1 MTDTIARTA
10 ATAARAVRPPAGESE
25 GHEFPPL
32 RAPVRG
38 DTSVRFADTDH
49 PDRAAFVAVEGYE
62 GPLGLL
68 LGLIEQ
74 REMDILDVPL
84 GDLAGAYL
92 EALTALDEQ
101 QMSHISSFITVASQ
115 LILIKSRAILPRPR
129 LVAIPV
135 EEGPDPEAALR
146 ERLILYRL
154 YRDAGRDLKG
164 RLESGWEVFRREPI
178 AAVASAK
185 AGSRPDE
192 GPPLDPNALVEALHS
207 ALHKVPPPPPPPDV
221 VPRLITLD
229 ERASI
234 IRAALI
240 DTPVVVLQDL
250 LDDLTDKV
258 VVAVTFLAML
268 ELVKGRELSVE
279 QDVPFGP
286 IVCRSTSATA

>member
-1 MTDTIARTA
+1 MTDT
-10 ATAARAVRPPAGESE
+10 AVRPE
-25 GHEFPPL
+25 GGRAERSQTPEPGGHVFPPL
-32 RAPVRG
+32 RNPVRG
-38 DTSVRFADTDH
+38 ETSVRFADTDH
-49 PDRAAFVAVEGYE
+49 PDRAAHVAVEGYE

-74 REMDILDVPL
+74 RELDILEVPL

-92 EALTALDEQ
+92 EALAALDEE
-101 QMSHISSFITVASQ
+101 QMSHISSFVTVASQ
-115 LILIKSRAILPRPR
+115 LILIKSRAILPRPPV
-129 LVAIPV
+129 VAIPV

-146 ERLILYRL
+146 ERLILYRM

-192 GPPLDPNALVEALHS
+192 GPPLDPAVLVDALTS

-221 VPRLITLD
+221 VPRLVTLE

-234 IRAALI
+234 IRTALT

-250 LDDLTDKV
+250 LDDLSDRV

-268 ELVKGRELSVE
+268 ELVKGRELAVE
-279 QDVPFGP
+279 QDEPFGP
-286 IVCRSTSATA
+286 IVCRSTAAQA

>member
-1 MTDTIARTA
+1 MTDTIARPP
-10 ATAARAVRPPAGESE
+10 AAREIGISVL
-25 GHEFPPL
+25 PPL
-32 RAPVRG
+32 RQPIRG
-38 DTSVRFADTDH
+38 DTSVRIAEADH
-49 PDRAAFVAVEGYE
+49 PDRAAHISVEGYQ

-74 REMDILDVPL
+74 RELDILDVPL

-92 EALTALDEQ
+92 EALGSLDEE
-101 QMSHISSFITVASQ
+101 QMSHISSFVTVASQ
-115 LILIKSRAILPRPR
+115 LILIKSRAILPRPPV
-129 LVAIPV
+129 VAIPI

-146 ERLILYRL
+146 ERLILYRM

-164 RLESGWEVFRREPI
+164 RLESSWEVFRREPI

-192 GPPLDPNALVEALHS
+192 GPPLDPAVLVEALDR
-207 ALHKVPPPPPPPDV
+207 ALRQVPPPVLPPDV
-221 VPRLITLD
+221 MPRLVTLE
-229 ERASI
+229 ERAHI
-234 IRAALI
+234 IRAALL

-250 LDDLTDKV
+250 LEDLSDRV

-286 IVCRSTSATA
+286 IVCRSMAQA

>member
-1 MTDTIARTA
+1 MTATPTRPSVDA
-10 ATAARAVRPPAGESE
+10 AADVGTEVL
-25 GHEFPPL
+25 PPL
-32 RAPVRG
+32 RQPVRG
-38 DTSVRFADTDH
+38 DTSVHFADEAH
-49 PDRAAFVAVEGYE
+49 PDRAAHVVVEGYQ

-74 REMDILDVPL
+74 RELDILEVPL

-92 EALTALDEQ
+92 EALGDLDEQ
-101 QMSHISSFITVASQ
+101 QMSHISSFVTVASQ
-115 LILIKSRAILPRPR
+115 LILIKSRAILPRPPV
-129 LVAIPV
+129 VAIPV

-146 ERLILYRL
+146 ERLVLYRL

-192 GPPLDPNALVEALHS
+192 GPPLDPAVLGEALAR
-207 ALHKVPPPPPPPDV
+207 ALRQVPPPPPPPDV
-221 VPRLITLD
+221 VPRLVTLED
-229 ERASI
+229 
-234 IRAALI
+234 RAAVIRSALA

-250 LDDLTDKV
+250 LEDLSDRV

-279 QDVPFGP
+279 QDEPFGP
-286 IVCRSTSATA
+286 IVCRMVPSA

>member
-1 MTDTIARTA
+1 MTETIASPA
-10 ATAARAVRPPAGESE
+10 GVAPAEARAVGVAVL
-25 GHEFPPL
+25 PPL
-32 RAPVRG
+32 RSPVRG
-38 DTSVRFADTDH
+38 DTSVNFIDTDH
-49 PDRAAFVAVEGYE
+49 PDRAAHIAVEGYQ

-74 REMDILDVPL
+74 RELDILEVPL

-92 EALTALDEQ
+92 EALAALDEE

-115 LILIKSRAILPRPR
+115 LILIKSRAILPRPPV
-129 LVAIPV
+129 VAIPV
-135 EEGPDPEAALR
+135 EDGPDPEAALR
-146 ERLILYRL
+146 ERLVLYRL

-164 RLESGWEVFRREPI
+164 RLESSWEVFRREPI

-192 GPPLDPNALVEALHS
+192 GPPLDASVLAEALVRALHQ
-207 ALHKVPPPPPPPDV
+207 VPPTPPPPDV

-229 ERASI
+229 ERAAI
-234 IRAALI
+234 IRTALR

-250 LDDLTDKV
+250 LEDLSDKV
-258 VVAVTFLAML
+258 VVAITFLAML

-279 QDVPFGP
+279 QDEPFGP
-286 IVCRSTSATA
+286 IVCRSLAST

>member
-1 MTDTIARTA
+1 MTDTVARPTA
-10 ATAARAVRPPAGESE
+10 TSE
-25 GHEFPPL
+25 IGISALPPL
-32 RAPVRG
+32 RHPVRG
-38 DTSVRFADTDH
+38 DTSVRITDSGH
-49 PDRAAFVAVEGYE
+49 PDRAAHVSVEGYD

-74 REMDILDVPL
+74 RELDILEVPL

-92 EALTALDEQ
+92 EALGSLDEQ
-101 QMSHISSFITVASQ
+101 QMSHISSFVTVASQ
-115 LILIKSRAILPRPR
+115 LILIKSRAILPRPPV
-129 LVAIPV
+129 VAIPV

-164 RLESGWEVFRREPI
+164 RLESGWEVFRREAV

-192 GPPLDPNALVEALHS
+192 GPPLDPGLLVAALDRALHQ
-207 ALHKVPPPPPPPDV
+207 VPPPPPPPDI
-221 VPRLITLD
+221 VPRLVTLD
-229 ERASI
+229 ERARI
-234 IRAALI
+234 IRAALL

-250 LDDLTDKV
+250 LDDLSDRV

-268 ELVKGRELSVE
+268 ELVKGKELSVE
-279 QDVPFGP
+279 QEQPFGP
-286 IVCRSTSATA
+286 IVCRAVVSA

>member
-1 MTDTIARTA
+1 MTDTIARPTGTNPA
-10 ATAARAVRPPAGESE
+10 EAREVGVAV
-25 GHEFPPL
+25 FPPL
-32 RAPVRG
+32 RHPVRG
-38 DTSVRFADTDH
+38 DTSVNFIDTDH
-49 PDRAAFVAVEGYE
+49 PDRAAHVAVEGYQ

-74 REMDILDVPL
+74 RELDILEVPL

-92 EALTALDEQ
+92 EALASLDQE
-101 QMSHISSFITVASQ
+101 QMSHISSFVTVASQ
-115 LILIKSRAILPRPR
+115 LILIKSRAILPRPPV
-129 LVAIPV
+129 VAIPI

-146 ERLILYRL
+146 ERLILYRM

-192 GPPLDPNALVEALHS
+192 GPPLDPSVLAAALVRALHQ
-207 ALHKVPPPPPPPDV
+207 VPPPPPPADV
-221 VPRLITLD
+221 VPRLITLE
-229 ERASI
+229 ERAAI
-234 IRAALI
+234 IRTALT

-250 LDDLTDKV
+250 LEDLTDRV
-258 VVAVTFLAML
+258 VVAITFLAML

-279 QDVPFGP
+279 QDEPFGP
-286 IVCRSTSATA
+286 IVCRSLAQA

>member
-1 MTDTIARTA
+1 MTDTIATPA
-10 ATAARAVRPPAGESE
+10 ATREVGIAVL
-25 GHEFPPL
+25 PPL
-32 RAPVRG
+32 RRPVRG
-38 DTSVRFADTDH
+38 DTSVRITDTDH
-49 PDRAAFVAVEGYE
+49 PDRAAHVSVEGYD
-62 GPLGLL
+62 GPLALL

-74 REMDILDVPL
+74 RELDILEVPL

-92 EALTALDEQ
+92 EALASLDEE

-115 LILIKSRAILPRPR
+115 LILIKSRAILPRPP

-135 EEGPDPEAALR
+135 EEGPDPESALR

-154 YRDAGRDLKG
+154 YRDAGRDLRG
-164 RLESGWEVFRREPI
+164 RLESAWEVFRREPI

-192 GPPLDPNALVEALHS
+192 GPPLDPVVLVEALDR
-207 ALHKVPPPPPPPDV
+207 ALRAVPPPTPPPDV
-221 VPRLITLD
+221 VPRLVTLD
-229 ERASI
+229 ERARI
-234 IRAALI
+234 IRAALR

-250 LDDLTDKV
+250 LEDLTDRV

-279 QDVPFGP
+279 QDEPFGP
-286 IVCRSTSATA
+286 IVCRSIVAS

>member
-1 MTDTIARTA
+1 MTDTIARPA
-10 ATAARAVRPPAGESE
+10 AAREIGISAL
-25 GHEFPPL
+25 PPL
-32 RAPVRG
+32 RQPVHG
-38 DTSVRFADTDH
+38 DTSVRFAEAAH
-49 PDRAAFVAVEGYE
+49 PDRAAHVAVEGYE

-74 REMDILDVPL
+74 RELDILEVPL

-101 QMSHISSFITVASQ
+101 QMSHISSFVTVASQ
-115 LILIKSRAILPRPR
+115 LILIKSRAILPRPPV
-129 LVAIPV
+129 VAIPI

-146 ERLILYRL
+146 ERLILYRM

-178 AAVASAK
+178 AAEASAK

-192 GPPLDPNALVEALHS
+192 GPPLDPRILAQALDRALHQ
-207 ALHKVPPPPPPPDV
+207 VPPPPLPAGV
-221 VPRLITLD
+221 VARLVTLD
-229 ERASI
+229 ERAAI
-234 IRAALI
+234 IRSALV

-279 QDVPFGP
+279 QDQPFGP
-286 IVCRSTSATA
+286 IVCRAVNKA

>member
-1 MTDTIARTA
+1 LTDTIARPA
-10 ATAARAVRPPAGESE
+10 AAPEIGISVLPRLPHPVHGE
-25 GHEFPPL
+25 
-32 RAPVRG
+32 
-38 DTSVRFADTDH
+38 TSVRITGSEH
-49 PDRAAFVAVEGYE
+49 PDRAAHISVEGYA

-74 REMDILDVPL
+74 RELDILEVPL

-92 EALTALDEQ
+92 EALGSLDEE
-101 QMSHISSFITVASQ
+101 QMSHISSFVTVASQ
-115 LILIKSRAILPRPR
+115 LILIKSRAILPRPPV
-129 LVAIPV
+129 VAIPID
-135 EEGPDPEAALR
+135 EGPDPEAALR
-146 ERLILYRL
+146 ERLVLYRM

-192 GPPLDPNALVEALHS
+192 GPPLDPGILVAALDRALHQ
-207 ALHKVPPPPPPPDV
+207 VPPPVPPPDV
-221 VPRLITLD
+221 MPRLVTLE
-229 ERASI
+229 ERARI
-234 IRAALI
+234 IRAALL

-250 LDDLTDKV
+250 LDDLSDRV

-279 QDVPFGP
+279 QDEPFGP
-286 IVCRSTSATA
+286 IVCRSLTAE

>member
-1 MTDTIARTA
+1 MTDTIARPA
-10 ATAARAVRPPAGESE
+10 EAREVGISVL
-25 GHEFPPL
+25 PPL
-32 RAPVRG
+32 RQPVRG
-38 DTSVRFADTDH
+38 DTSVRIADTDH
-49 PDRAAFVAVEGYE
+49 PDRAAHVSVEGYD
-62 GPLGLL
+62 GPLALL

-74 REMDILDVPL
+74 REMDILEVPL

-92 EALTALDEQ
+92 EALTSLDEE

-115 LILIKSRAILPRPR
+115 LILIKSRAILPRPPV
-129 LVAIPV
+129 VAIPV
-135 EEGPDPEAALR
+135 EDGPDPEAALR

-192 GPPLDPNALVEALHS
+192 GPPLDAAVLAAALDRALRQ
-207 ALHKVPPPPPPPDV
+207 VPPPTPPAAV
-221 VPRLITLD
+221 VPRLITLE
-229 ERASI
+229 ERAQI
-234 IRAALI
+234 IRTALT

-250 LDDLTDKV
+250 LDDLSDRV

-279 QDVPFGP
+279 QDQPFGP
-286 IVCRSTSATA
+286 IVCRSVAQA

>member
-1 MTDTIARTA
+1 MTDTIARPPV
-10 ATAARAVRPPAGESE
+10 AREIGISVL
-25 GHEFPPL
+25 PPL
-32 RAPVRG
+32 HQPIRG
-38 DTSVRFADTDH
+38 DTSVRIAEADH
-49 PDRAAFVAVEGYE
+49 PDRAAHISVEGYQ

-74 REMDILDVPL
+74 RELDILDVPL

-92 EALTALDEQ
+92 EALGSLDEE
-101 QMSHISSFITVASQ
+101 QMSHISSFVTVASQ
-115 LILIKSRAILPRPR
+115 LILIKSRAILPRPPV
-129 LVAIPV
+129 VAIPI

-146 ERLILYRL
+146 ERLILYRM

-164 RLESGWEVFRREPI
+164 RLESSWEVFRREPI

-192 GPPLDPNALVEALHS
+192 GPPLDPAVLVEALDR
-207 ALHKVPPPPPPPDV
+207 ALRQVPPPVLPPDV
-221 VPRLITLD
+221 MPRLVTLE
-229 ERASI
+229 ERAHI
-234 IRAALI
+234 IRAALL

-250 LDDLTDKV
+250 LEDLSDRV

-286 IVCRSTSATA
+286 IVCRSMAQA

>member
-1 MTDTIARTA
+1 MTDTLARPA
-10 ATAARAVRPPAGESE
+10 QAQEVGVAVL
-25 GHEFPPL
+25 PPL
-32 RAPVRG
+32 RQPVRG
-38 DTSVRFADTDH
+38 DTSVRFTDTDH
-49 PDRAAFVAVEGYE
+49 PDRAAHVDIEGYE

-74 REMDILDVPL
+74 RELDILEVPL

-92 EALTALDEQ
+92 EALASLDEE
-101 QMSHISSFITVASQ
+101 QMSHISSFVTVASQ
-115 LILIKSRAILPRPR
+115 LILIKSRAILPRPPV
-129 LVAIPV
+129 VAIPV
-135 EEGPDPEAALR
+135 EDGPDPEAALR

-192 GPPLDPNALVEALHS
+192 GPPLDATVLVEALTR
-207 ALHKVPPPPPPPDV
+207 ALHQVPPPPPPPDV
-221 VPRLITLD
+221 VPRLITLE
-229 ERASI
+229 ERAGI
-234 IRAALI
+234 IRSALT

-250 LDDLTDKV
+250 LEDLTDRD

-268 ELVKGRELSVE
+268 ELVKGRELTVE
-279 QDVPFGP
+279 QEEPFGP
-286 IVCRSTSATA
+286 IVCRTTAAT

>member
-1 MTDTIARTA
+1 MTDTTIRSA
-10 ATAARAVRPPAGESE
+10 E
-25 GHEFPPL
+25 GREIGISALPPL
-32 RAPVRG
+32 RQPVRG
-38 DTSVRFADTDH
+38 DTSVRITDSDH
-49 PDRAAFVAVEGYE
+49 PDRAAHVSVEGYD
-62 GPLGLL
+62 GPLALL

-74 REMDILDVPL
+74 RELDILEVPL

-92 EALTALDEQ
+92 EALGTLDHE
-101 QMSHISSFITVASQ
+101 QMSHISSFVTVASQ
-115 LILIKSRAILPRPR
+115 LILIKSRAILPRPPV
-129 LVAIPV
+129 VAIPV
-135 EEGPDPEAALR
+135 DEGPDPETALR

-192 GPPLDPNALVEALHS
+192 GPPLDPAILVAALDRALHE
-207 ALHKVPPPPPPPDV
+207 LPPPPPPPDV
-221 VPRLITLD
+221 MPRLVTLD
-229 ERASI
+229 ERARI
-234 IRAALI
+234 IRAALL

-250 LDDLTDKV
+250 LEDLNDRV

-279 QDVPFGP
+279 QEEPFGP
-286 IVCRSTSATA
+286 IVCRSLASA

>member
-1 MTDTIARTA
+1 MTDTIARPA
-10 ATAARAVRPPAGESE
+10 AAREIGISVLPS
-25 GHEFPPL
+25 L
-32 RAPVRG
+32 RQPVRG
-38 DTSVRFADTDH
+38 DTSVSITDGGH
-49 PDRAAFVAVEGYE
+49 PDRAAHVTVEGYQ
-62 GPLGLL
+62 GPLALL

-74 REMDILDVPL
+74 RELDILEVPL

-92 EALTALDEQ
+92 EALGALTDE
-101 QMSHISSFITVASQ
+101 QMSHISSFVTVASQ
-115 LILIKSRAILPRPR
+115 LILIKSRAILPRPPV
-129 LVAIPV
+129 VAIPI

-192 GPPLDPNALVEALHS
+192 GPPLDPQVLADALGRALHQ
-207 ALHKVPPPPPPPDV
+207 VPPPPLPPEV
-221 VPRLITLD
+221 VPRLITLE

-234 IRAALI
+234 IRAALL
-240 DTPVVVLQDL
+240 DTPVLVLQDL
-250 LDDLTDKV
+250 LGDLNDRV

-268 ELVKGRELSVE
+268 ELVKGNELSVE
-279 QDVPFGP
+279 QETPFGP
-286 IVCRSTSATA
+286 IVCRSTARA

>member
-1 MTDTIARTA
+1 MTDTIARPA
-10 ATAARAVRPPAGESE
+10 EAREVGISVLPS
-25 GHEFPPL
+25 L
-32 RAPVRG
+32 RQPVRG
-38 DTSVRFADTDH
+38 DTSVRIADTDH
-49 PDRAAFVAVEGYE
+49 PDRAAHVSVEGYD
-62 GPLGLL
+62 GPLALL

-74 REMDILDVPL
+74 REMDILEVPL

-92 EALTALDEQ
+92 EALTSLDEE

-115 LILIKSRAILPRPR
+115 LILIKSRAILPRPPV
-129 LVAIPV
+129 VAIPV
-135 EEGPDPEAALR
+135 EDGPDPEAALR

-192 GPPLDPNALVEALHS
+192 GPPLDPSVLADALDRALRQ
-207 ALHKVPPPPPPPDV
+207 VPPPTPPAAV
-221 VPRLITLD
+221 VLRLITLE
-229 ERASI
+229 ERAQI
-234 IRAALI
+234 IRTALH

-250 LDDLTDKV
+250 LDDLSDRV

-268 ELVKGRELSVE
+268 ELVKSRELSVE
-279 QDVPFGP
+279 QDQPFGP
-286 IVCRSTSATA
+286 IVCRSVAQA

>member
-1 MTDTIARTA
+1 TIAR
-10 ATAARAVRPPAGESE
+10 PPGTREIGISVL
-25 GHEFPPL
+25 PPL
-32 RAPVRG
+32 RQPVRG
-38 DTSVRFADTDH
+38 DTSVRIADADH
-49 PDRAAFVAVEGYE
+49 PDRAAHISVEGYQ

-74 REMDILDVPL
+74 RELDILDVPL

-92 EALTALDEQ
+92 EALASLDEE
-101 QMSHISSFITVASQ
+101 QMSHISSFVTVASQ
-115 LILIKSRAILPRPR
+115 LILIKSRAILPRPPV
-129 LVAIPV
+129 VAIPI

-146 ERLILYRL
+146 ERLILYRM

-192 GPPLDPNALVEALHS
+192 GPPLDPMVLVEALDR
-207 ALHKVPPPPPPPDV
+207 ALRQVPPPILPPDI
-221 VPRLITLD
+221 VPRLVTLD
-229 ERASI
+229 ERARI
-234 IRAALI
+234 IRAALV

-250 LDDLTDKV
+250 LEDLSDRV

-268 ELVKGRELSVE
+268 ELVKERELSVE

-286 IVCRSTSATA
+286 IVCRSMAPA

>member
-1 MTDTIARTA
+1 MTDTIARPDRPAQPTA
-10 ATAARAVRPPAGESE
+10 PAREPG
-25 GHEFPPL
+25 GHVFPPL

-38 DTSVRFADTDH
+38 ETRVRFADTDH
-49 PDRAAFVAVEGYE
+49 PDRAAHVAVEGYD
-62 GPLGLL
+62 GPLALL

-74 REMDILDVPL
+74 REMDILEVPL

-92 EALTALDEQ
+92 EALAALDEA
-101 QMSHISSFITVASQ
+101 QMSHISSFVTVASQ
-115 LILIKSRAILPRPR
+115 LILIKSRAILPRPPV
-129 LVAIPV
+129 VAIPV

-192 GPPLDPNALVEALHS
+192 GPPLDPSVLVRALNS
-207 ALHKVPPPPPPPDV
+207 ALHKVPPPAPPPDV
-221 VPRLITLD
+221 VPRLITLE
-229 ERASI
+229 ERASV
-234 IRAALI
+234 IRRALT

-250 LDDLTDKV
+250 LDDLTDRV

-268 ELVKGRELSVE
+268 ELVKGHELSVE
-279 QDVPFGP
+279 QEEPFGP
-286 IVCRSTSATA
+286 IVCRSTTAPA

>member
-1 MTDTIARTA
+1 MTDTIARPA
-10 ATAARAVRPPAGESE
+10 AAREIGISVL
-25 GHEFPPL
+25 PPL
-32 RAPVRG
+32 RQPVRG
-38 DTSVRFADTDH
+38 DTSVSITDGGH
-49 PDRAAFVAVEGYE
+49 PDRAAHVTVEGYQ
-62 GPLGLL
+62 GPLALL

-74 REMDILDVPL
+74 RELDILEVPL

-92 EALTALDEQ
+92 EALGALTDE
-101 QMSHISSFITVASQ
+101 QMSHISSFVTVASQ
-115 LILIKSRAILPRPR
+115 LILIKSRAILPRPPG
-129 LVAIPV
+129 VAIPI

-192 GPPLDPNALVEALHS
+192 GPPLDPQVLADALGRALHQ
-207 ALHKVPPPPPPPDV
+207 VPPPPLPPEV
-221 VPRLITLD
+221 VPRLITLE

-240 DTPVVVLQDL
+240 DTPVLVLQDL
-250 LDDLTDKV
+250 LGDLNDRV
-258 VVAVTFLAML
+258 VVAITFLAML
-268 ELVKGRELSVE
+268 ELVKGNELSVE
-279 QDVPFGP
+279 QETPFGP
-286 IVCRSTSATA
+286 IVCRSTARA